1 MNFVLS
7 NGFSILLIIAL
18 VGAVAY
24 AVIDEIIKKKK
35 ARKENK

>member
-24 AVIDEIIKKKK
+24 AVIDEIIKK
-35 ARKENK
+35 